1 MFQARD
7 EWNNESLGDWSP
19 QQSYFHNQVKNRP
32 DLGKPQKKFFL
43 GARPYVYVYVKYLFQ

>member
-1 MFQARD
+1 MFQSRD